1 MKKST
6 LEGIFPFIAW
16 YKEITP
22 ATLRADIIA
31 GITGAVIVL
40 PQGVAF
46 AMIAGLPPIFGLY
59 TAMVLPI
66 VAALFGSSK
75 HLISGPTTAISLVV
89 YSSISQLAEPGTASF
104 IEYTIV
110 LTLLAGVMQLIFG
123 IVRLG
128 ALVNFVS
135 HTVVLGFTAGAAILI
150 FTSQLRNITGL
161 TKSPG
166 EGFFDKWIH
175 FFVNIQQLNV
185 NALLIGL
192 LTLVIA
198 VIIKKLK
205 PRFPNMLTA
214 MVVAGLLTYFF
225 GPDRLGISVIGTL
238 PSGLPPFKM
247 PDLST
252 PAFQKLLPNAFA
264 IALLGLIEA
273 VAIAR
278 SIALKSGQQLDANQE
293 FIGQGL
299 SNITGSFFSS
309 YAGSGSFT
317 RSGVNYDA
325 GAKSPLAAV
334 AAAVFLVIILLLVAP
349 LAAFIPIAGMAGIIM
364 YVSYNLIDFKHIKS
378 VLRTSK
384 RESTVLIITF
394 ISTLTLELE
403 FAIYLGVI
411 FSLIFYLQRTSQPRI
426 VRVAPDP
433 GDPRR
438 RIMNVEKYHL
448 QECPQLIILRIEG
461 SIFFGAVNH
470 VAAELFAL
478 RDLGIKNL
486 LIIGGS
492 INLIDTSGAEMLVN
506 EAVYWQKNGGGLY
519 ISGLKLRARESMHD
533 GGFAGQIGTEYFFD
547 DKEEA
552 ILSIYNRLDAEKCKA
567 CPVKIFKECKA
578 QNMV

>member
-1 MKKST
+1 MNRNT
-6 LEGIFPFIAW
+6 LNRIFPFLVW

-22 ATLRADIIA
+22 STVKADIIA

-46 AMIAGLPPIFGLY
+46 AMIAGLPPVYGLY

-89 YSSISQLAEPGTASF
+89 YSAINQLAEPGTESF
-104 IEYTIV
+104 IEYTLV
-110 LTLLAGVMQLIFG
+110 LTLLAGIMQLIFG
-123 IVRLG
+123 VVRLG

-150 FTSQLRNITGL
+150 FSSQLRNITGL
-161 TKSPG
+161 TKATG
-166 EGFFDKWIH
+166 DGFFNKWIH
-175 FFVNIQQLNV
+175 FFANIQHLNV
-185 NALLIGL
+185 YALLIGL

-198 VIIKKLK
+198 VIIKKLR

-214 MVVAGLLTYFF
+214 MVVAGLITYFF
-225 GPDRLGISVIGTL
+225 GPDRLGINVIGTL
-238 PSGLPPFKM
+238 PSGLPPFKL
-247 PDLST
+247 PDLNT
-252 PAFQKLLPNAFA
+252 PVFQKLLPNAFA

-278 SIALKSGQQLDANQE
+278 SIAIKSGQQLDANQE

-334 AAAVFLVIILLLVAP
+334 AAALFLVLILLLVAP
-349 LAAFIPIAGMAGIIM
+349 LAAYIPIAGMAGIIM

-394 ISTLTLELE
+394 VSTLTLELE

-411 FSLIFYLQRTSQPRI
+411 FSLIFYLQRTSQPRM

-433 GDPRR
+433 EDSRR
-438 RIMNVEKYHL
+438 RILNIDKYHL
-448 QECPQLIILRIEG
+448 AECPQLIILRVEG

-470 VAAELFAL
+470 VASELFAL
-478 RDLGIKNL
+478 RESGIKHL
-486 LIIGGS
+486 LIIGSS

-506 EAVYWQKNGGGLY
+506 EASYWQKNGGGLY
-519 ISGLKLRARESMHD
+519 ICGLKLRARESMHD
-533 GGFAGQIGTEYFFD
+533 GGFAKQIGTQHFFD

-552 ILSIYNRLDAEKCKA
+552 ISTIYNRLEAEKCKA
-567 CPVKIFKECKA
+567 CPVRIFKEC
-578 QNMV
+578 QSL